1 MKRMEFK
8 ITKSAPTG
16 SLIVETVYGY
26 LIEYEKYKFGLHK
39 SFSHWNITELS
50 TGAYICTGLQRMR
63 DAIPWLNDHEEFL
76 NKLPEI
82 LNSERCQKMKQAI
95 KDYRLPN

>member
-1 MKRMEFK
+1 MQKEMFK
-8 ITKSAPTG
+8 ITKGTVDNIRVE
-16 SLIVETVYGY
+16 IVSGY
-26 LIEYEKYKFGLHK
+26 IINYMGLNLGISK
-39 SFSHWNITELS
+39 SFNHWKITEIS
-50 TGAYICTGLQRMR
+50 TGAYIKTGLKRLK
-63 DAIPWLNDHEEFL
+63 DAIPWLNDHEELL